1 MQQQEP
7 VQLEIEYLLFELKRC
22 VNDLSRHRLQINTH
36 DIQQAELS
44 LNNLESLISFVKQF
58 STQRIAS

>member
-7 VQLEIEYLLFELKRC
+7 VQLEIEHLLFELNCC

-36 DIQQAELS
+36 GIHQAELS
-44 LNNLESLISFVKQF
+44 LNKLESLISFVKQF
-58 STQRIAS
+58 DTQQIAC

>member
-7 VQLEIEYLLFELKRC
+7 IQLEIQHLLFELNCC
-22 VNDLSRHRLQINTH
+22 VNDLSRHRLQINTY

-44 LNNLESLISFVKQF
+44 LYKLESLISFVKQF
-58 STQRIAS
+58 DPQQIAC

>member
-7 VQLEIEYLLFELKRC
+7 VQLEIEHLLFELNCC
-22 VNDLSRHRLQINTH
+22 VNDLSNFRLQISVD

-44 LNNLESLISFVKQF
+44 LNKLESLISFVKQY
-58 STQRIAS
+58 SNIKIAC